1 MNRIT
6 TDGVLLTGHKG
17 TAVEVPFDPADEWG
31 TREEALWPDRNG
43 HPVEVALNGVR
54 FRSAIVSRMRRF
66 FVLVDESM
74 ARRAPPPARRSA
86 GAGGEGRS
94 RRAGGRDGP
103 SPPRRPRAAAP
114 DRAWPP
120 PAAPAARCRAPCPGS
135 RGGRG
140 RSRRA
145 CTAGSR

>member
-17 TAVEVPFDPADEWG
+17 AAVEVPFDPADEWG

-74 ARRAPPPARRSA
+74 ARRAGATVGDQVKLTVWPVSAVPSA
-86 GAGGEGRS
+86 GAL
-94 RRAGGRDGP
+94 
-103 SPPRRPRAAAP
+103 RPRVEEKPKPATTITK
-114 DRAWPP
+114 RAR
-120 PAAPAARCRAPCPGS
+120 ARKS
-135 RGGRG
+135 
-140 RSRRA
+140 
-145 CTAGSR
+145 